1 MVVGC
6 TKWWF
11 TASTVIPQHI
21 WALPYP
27 NFPNFGPHLHRY
39 NSVRIIIII
48 IIILLHYHK
57 GLSAVGLSLPTDS
70 LGLQSII
77 ACVLCLK
84 GVFQLC
90 KATEKNIQLGAG
102 ERGGRTERDN
112 VRVDC
117 FVFFYVE
124 DVYRP

>member
-1 MVVGC
+1 MVSKFCLKKETTIGL
-6 TKWWF
+6 T
-11 TASTVIPQHI
+11 
-21 WALPYP
+21 
-27 NFPNFGPHLHRY
+27 
-39 NSVRIIIII
+39 III

-57 GLSAVGLSLPTDS
+57 GLSAIGLSLPTDS

-77 ACVLCLK
+77 ACVLCPK
-84 GVFQLC
+84 GVLRLC
-90 KATEKNIQLGAG
+90 KAIEKNIQLGAG
-102 ERGGRTERDN
+102 ERGGGTERNN